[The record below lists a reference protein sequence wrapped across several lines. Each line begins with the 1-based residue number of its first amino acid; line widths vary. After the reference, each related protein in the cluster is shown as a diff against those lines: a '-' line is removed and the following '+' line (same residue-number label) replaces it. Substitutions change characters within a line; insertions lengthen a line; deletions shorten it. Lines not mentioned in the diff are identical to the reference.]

1 MAKNFSFSDV
11 VAECSWSATAYSE
24 EELMKQIQEHAKKH
38 GFNEVTPELAEKI
51 KAVIKDQ

>member
-1 MAKNFSFSDV
+1 MAKNFRCSDV
-11 VAECSWSATAYSE
+11 VAECSWSATADSE

-51 KAVIKDQ
+51 KAVIKDE